1 LAEQRTGVN
10 KSSKGVGDQ
19 YNETFSGQMAALNQA
34 SQRIRMIAKIMAT
47 GMSDLFR
54 AMVLMNKKF
63 LTRNT
68 YVRLGNKFL
77 QIAPDDLE
85 GKMDLRV
92 HVIMGQAS
100 RQQTIVNMQQL
111 LATLGQ
117 LVQVGIPALDAKVSN
132 SIIREMVKSMGYKD
146 VEKFLPDVFL
156 NNGAEMSQMMAM
168 NALMG
173 GGGGT
178 GGTTIGSIANTGQE
192 QLQQLIQAAEDSQ
205 RLLTA
210 RFWLS
215 SSIRLNASASTPQ
228 TNFP

>member
-1 LAEQRTGVN
+1 
-10 KSSKGVGDQ
+10 
-19 YNETFSGQMAALNQA
+19 MAALNQA
-34 SQRIRMIAKIMAT
+34 SQRIRMIAKIMAP

-68 YVRLGNKFL
+68 YVRLENKFL

-146 VEKFLPDVFL
+146 VERFLPDVFL

-168 NALMG
+168 NTLMG

-178 GGTTIGSIANTGQE
+178 GGTTIGSIANTGAGAAATTNPSGGG
-192 QLQQLIQAAEDSQ
+192 LPAASIQPGSG
-205 RLLTA
+205 
-210 RFWLS
+210 
-215 SSIRLNASASTPQ
+215 
-228 TNFP
+228 